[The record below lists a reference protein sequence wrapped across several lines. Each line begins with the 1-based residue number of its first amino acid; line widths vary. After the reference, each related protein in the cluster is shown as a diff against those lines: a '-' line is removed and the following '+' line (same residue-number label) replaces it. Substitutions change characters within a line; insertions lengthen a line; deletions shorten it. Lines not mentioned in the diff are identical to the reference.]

1 MPRHRKDS
9 IRKSE
14 NVRYEKGS
22 AIAGD
27 QILYECR
34 MPPSKTNKI
43 RASANHYIF
52 QGRLEKNAYAI
63 INKTYTNQQR

>member
-1 MPRHRKDS
+1 MPRHREDS

-14 NVRYEKGS
+14 NVRYEKGA

-34 MPPSKTNKI
+34 MPPSKTSKI
-43 RASANHYIF
+43 RASASHHIF

-63 INKTYTNQQR
+63 INKAYTNQQR